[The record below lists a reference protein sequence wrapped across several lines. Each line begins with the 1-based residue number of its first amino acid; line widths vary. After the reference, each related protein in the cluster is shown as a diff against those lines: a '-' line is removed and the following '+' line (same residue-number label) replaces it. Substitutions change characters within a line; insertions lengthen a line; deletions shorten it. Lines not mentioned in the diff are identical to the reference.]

1 MKSLECRVTRQQ
13 IDELELG
20 ERPSERATAHLSLC
34 AGCRDFRAERNE
46 LRQLVGSLESVVA
59 PADFEMRL
67 RARIAREQSPSQ
79 EPFFARLIRT
89 PALAAAALF
98 VMVGGTLVWV
108 AQRDI
113 EPSTPLATVQ
123 QPSPVAKASDSAV
136 TTSAP
141 TDAADDAAEAN
152 TSPVEGAQTVSSGTI
167 RKNRPGS
174 RGHSQDYSV
183 LPGDS
188 VRQGDQAYV
197 NAPSKPVVFALEDE
211 RGTKRKISLP
221 PVSFGS
227 QSLVDNR
234 VPVSYTGNSRIW

>member
-1 MKSLECRVTRQQ
+1 MRSLECRLTRQQ

-20 ERPSERATAHLSLC
+20 ERPSQRATAHLSLC

-67 RARIAREQSPSQ
+67 RARIAREQSTSRQ
-79 EPFFARLIRT
+79 EPLFARLIRT

-98 VMVGGTLVWV
+98 VIVGGALVWV

-113 EPSTPLATVQ
+113 EPSAPVATVQ
-123 QPSPVAKASDSAV
+123 RPSPLGKPSDSA
-136 TTSAP
+136 TTSVASD
-141 TDAADDAAEAN
+141 TTEAN
-152 TSPVEGAQTVSSGTI
+152 TQSDETAQNVSSVAT
-167 RKNRPGS
+167 RKNRAGS
-174 RGHSQDYSV
+174 RGRAQDYSV
-183 LPGDS
+183 LPADS
-188 VRQGDQAYV
+188 IRQGDQAYV
-197 NAPSKPVVFALEDE
+197 NAPSKPVEFAIEDE

-227 QSLVDNR
+227 QSLVNNR
-234 VPVSYTGNSRIW
+234 VPVSYSPNSRIW

>member
-1 MKSLECRVTRQQ
+1 MRSLECRVTRQQ

-46 LRQLVGSLESVVA
+46 LRQLVGSLEPVVA

-67 RARIAREQSPSQ
+67 RARIAREQTPSRQ

-108 AQRDI
+108 AQSDI
-113 EPSTPLATVQ
+113 EPSTQVATVQ
-123 QPSPVAKASDSAV
+123 QPSPVAKAIDSDTPPSPA
-136 TTSAP
+136 TET
-141 TDAADDAAEAN
+141 AEAI
-152 TSPVEGAQTVSSGTI
+152 TPIDEGAQTVSSGTP
-167 RKNRPGS
+167 RKNRVGS
-174 RGHSQDYSV
+174 RVRSQDSSV
-183 LPGDS
+183 LPAGS
-188 VRQGDQAYV
+188 FRQSDQAYV
-197 NAPSKPVVFALEDE
+197 NAPSKPVVFALEDA
-211 RGTKRKISLP
+211 RGTKRQISLP

>member
-1 MKSLECRVTRQQ
+1 MRSLECRVTRQQ

-34 AGCRDFRAERNE
+34 AGCRDFRAQRNE

-113 EPSTPLATVQ
+113 EPSPPLAKVQ
-123 QPSPVAKASDSAV
+123 QPSPVAKASDSAT

-141 TDAADDAAEAN
+141 TDAPGEV
-152 TSPVEGAQTVSSGTI
+152 VENVPHVPA
-167 RKNRPGS
+167 RKNRVGS

-183 LPGDS
+183 LPADS

>member
-1 MKSLECRVTRQQ
+1 MRSLECRFTRQQ

-46 LRQLVGSLESVVA
+46 LRQLVGSLDPVVA

-67 RARIAREQSPSQ
+67 RARIAREQAPSR

-113 EPSTPLATVQ
+113 EPSPQVATVQ
-123 QPSPVAKASDSAV
+123 QPSPGATASHSPDTAPAPSD
-136 TTSAP
+136 TTDVNTP
-141 TDAADDAAEAN
+141 DEA
-152 TSPVEGAQTVSSGTI
+152 AQTASSVTP
-167 RKNRPGS
+167 RKRGAGS
-174 RGHSQDYSV
+174 RVRSEDHSV
-183 LPGDS
+183 LPA
-188 VRQGDQAYV
+188 RTIHQGDQAYV
-197 NAPSKPVVFALEDE
+197 NAPSKPVVFAVEDE
-211 RGTKRKISLP
+211 RGTKKKISLP

-227 QSLVDNR
+227 QSLVGNR
-234 VPVSYTGNSRIW
+234 VPVSYTGNSRVW

>member
-1 MKSLECRVTRQQ
+1 MRSLECRFTRQQ

-20 ERPSERATAHLSLC
+20 ERPSERASAHLALC
-34 AGCRDFRAERNE
+34 GGCRDFRAERSE

-67 RARIAREQSPSQ
+67 RARIAREQSPSRQ
-79 EPFFARLIRT
+79 EPLFARLIRT

-113 EPSTPLATVQ
+113 EPSAPLATVQ
-123 QPSPVAKASDSAV
+123 QPSPLAKPSDSNI
-136 TTSAP
+136 TTSVGSD
-141 TDAADDAAEAN
+141 TADTNASGDEVAEN
-152 TSPVEGAQTVSSGTI
+152 IPSVPH
-167 RKNRPGS
+167 RKPKAGS
-174 RGHSQDYSV
+174 RVRSQDYSV
-183 LPGDS
+183 LPADPI
-188 VRQGDQAYV
+188 RQGDQAYV
-197 NAPSKPVVFALEDE
+197 NAPSKPVVFALEDAH
-211 RGTKRKISLP
+211 GTKRKISLP

-234 VPVSYTGNSRIW
+234 VPVSYTGNSRVW

>member
-1 MKSLECRVTRQQ
+1 
-13 IDELELG
+13 
-20 ERPSERATAHLSLC
+20 
-34 AGCRDFRAERNE
+34 
-46 LRQLVGSLESVVA
+46 
-59 PADFEMRL
+59 MRL
-67 RARIAREQSPSQ
+67 RARLAREQLPSR

-108 AQRDI
+108 AQKDI
-113 EPSTPLATVQ
+113 EPSTPLVTVQ
-123 QPSPVAKASDSAV
+123 QPSPVAKASDSAI

-141 TDAADDAAEAN
+141 TDTAEAD
-152 TSPVEGAQTVSSGTI
+152 TSPDEGAQTVSSGTI

-174 RGHSQDYSV
+174 RVRSQDYSV
-183 LPGDS
+183 LPARTLS
-188 VRQGDQAYV
+188 QGDQAYV

>member
-1 MKSLECRVTRQQ
+1 MRSLECRVTRQQ

-67 RARIAREQSPSQ
+67 RARLAREQAPRR

-108 AQRDI
+108 AQKDI
-113 EPSTPLATVQ
+113 EPSTPVATVQ
-123 QPSPVAKASDSAV
+123 QPAPVAKASDTAIS
-136 TTSAP
+136 TSAP
-141 TDAADDAAEAN
+141 TDTAEVN
-152 TSPVEGAQTVSSGTI
+152 TAPDEGAHTVSNVTP
-167 RKNRPGS
+167 RKNRAGS
-174 RGHSQDYSV
+174 RV
-183 LPGDS
+183 LSEDHS
-188 VRQGDQAYV
+188 VRPAGVIAQSDQAYV
-197 NAPSKPVVFALEDE
+197 NAPSKPVVFAIEDE
-211 RGTKRKISLP
+211 RGTKKKISLP

-234 VPVSYTGNSRIW
+234 VPVSYTGNSRVW

>member
-1 MKSLECRVTRQQ
+1 MRSLECRVTRQQ

-113 EPSTPLATVQ
+113 EPSTPVATVQ
-123 QPSPVAKASDSAV
+123 QSSPAATASHSAT
-136 TTSAP
+136 TTSAS
-141 TDAADDAAEAN
+141 TDAAEAN
-152 TSPVEGAQTVSSGTI
+152 TSTDEGAQTVSSGTT
-167 RKNRPGS
+167 RKNRVGS
-174 RGHSQDYSV
+174 RGRSQDYSV
-183 LPGDS
+183 LPADS

-227 QSLVDNR
+227 QSLVNNR

>member
-1 MKSLECRVTRQQ
+1 MRSLECRVTRQQ

-67 RARIAREQSPSQ
+67 RARIAREQSSSQ

-113 EPSTPLATVQ
+113 EPSAPVATVQ
-123 QPSPVAKASDSAV
+123 QPSPVAKASDSAT
-136 TTSAP
+136 TTSAAI
-141 TDAADDAAEAN
+141 DVAEA
-152 TSPVEGAQTVSSGTI
+152 TPSDEGAQTVSSGTT
-167 RKNRPGS
+167 RKNRVGF
-174 RGHSQDYSV
+174 RGRSQDYSV
-183 LPGDS
+183 LPADS

-211 RGTKRKISLP
+211 RGTKRTISLP

-227 QSLVDNR
+227 KSLVDNR

>member
-1 MKSLECRVTRQQ
+1 MRSLECRVTRQQ

-67 RARIAREQSPSQ
+67 RARIAREQSSSQ

-113 EPSTPLATVQ
+113 EPSTPVATVQ
-123 QPSPVAKASDSAV
+123 QPSPVAKASDSAT
-136 TTSAP
+136 TTSAA
-141 TDAADDAAEAN
+141 TDAAEA
-152 TSPVEGAQTVSSGTI
+152 TSRDEVAEKVPNVPA
-167 RKNRPGS
+167 RKNRVGS
-174 RGHSQDYSV
+174 RGRSQDYSV
-183 LPGDS
+183 LPADS

>member
-1 MKSLECRVTRQQ
+1 MRSLECRFTRQQ
-13 IDELELG
+13 IDELKLG
-20 ERPSERATAHLSLC
+20 ERPSERASAHLSLC

-46 LRQLVGSLESVVA
+46 LRELVGSLESVVA

-67 RARIAREQSPSQ
+67 RARIAREQSPSRQ
-79 EPFFARLIRT
+79 EPLFARLIRT

-113 EPSTPLATVQ
+113 EPSVPVATVQ
-123 QPSPVAKASDSAV
+123 QPSPLAKPSDSNT
-136 TTSAP
+136 TTSVGSDMTEASTP
-141 TDAADDAAEAN
+141 TDEVAENVPNVTA
-152 TSPVEGAQTVSSGTI
+152 
-167 RKNRPGS
+167 RRHRPGS
-174 RGHSQDYSV
+174 RVRSQDYSV
-183 LPGDS
+183 LPADPIRS
-188 VRQGDQAYV
+188 DQAYV

>member
-1 MKSLECRVTRQQ
+1 MRSLECRVTRQQ

-46 LRQLVGSLESVVA
+46 LRQLVGSLDPVVA

-67 RARIAREQSPSQ
+67 RARIAREQPPSQ

-108 AQRDI
+108 AQKDI
-113 EPSTPLATVQ
+113 EPSTQVATVQ
-123 QPSPVAKASDSAV
+123 RPAPVATARDSAP

-141 TDAADDAAEAN
+141 TDAAETDTPSDQ
-152 TSPVEGAQTVSSGTI
+152 GAQTVSSGTI
-167 RKNRPGS
+167 RKNRVGS
-174 RGHSQDYSV
+174 RGRSEDSSV
-183 LPGDS
+183 LPADS
-188 VRQGDQAYV
+188 IRQGDQAYE

>member
-1 MKSLECRVTRQQ
+1 MRSLECRFTRQQ

-20 ERPSERATAHLSLC
+20 ERPSERASAHLSLC
-34 AGCRDFRAERNE
+34 AGCRDFRAERSE

-67 RARIAREQSPSQ
+67 RARLAREQSPSRQ

-108 AQRDI
+108 AQKDI
-113 EPSTPLATVQ
+113 EPSTPVATVQ
-123 QPSPVAKASDSAV
+123 QPSPAATANHSA
-136 TTSAP
+136 TRTSGARDT
-141 TDAADDAAEAN
+141 TDAITPSDEVAENVPNVPA
-152 TSPVEGAQTVSSGTI
+152 
-167 RKNRPGS
+167 RKNRAGS
-174 RGHSQDYSV
+174 RVRSEDHS
-183 LPGDS
+183 LGPADS

-197 NAPSKPVVFALEDE
+197 NAPSRPVVFALEDE

>member
-1 MKSLECRVTRQQ
+1 MRSLECRVTRQQ

-46 LRQLVGSLESVVA
+46 LRQLVGSLEPVVA

-67 RARIAREQSPSQ
+67 RARIAREQSPSR

-113 EPSTPLATVQ
+113 EPSTQVATVQ
-123 QPSPVAKASDSAV
+123 QPSPVATASHSADHDR
-136 TTSAP
+136 P
-141 TDAADDAAEAN
+141 PQRHDRREHAD
-152 TSPVEGAQTVSSGTI
+152 
-167 RKNRPGS
+167 
-174 RGHSQDYSV
+174 
-183 LPGDS
+183 
-188 VRQGDQAYV
+188 
-197 NAPSKPVVFALEDE
+197 
-211 RGTKRKISLP
+211 
-221 PVSFGS
+221 
-227 QSLVDNR
+227 
-234 VPVSYTGNSRIW
+234 

>member
-1 MKSLECRVTRQQ
+1 MRSLECRFTRQQ

-20 ERPSERATAHLSLC
+20 ERPSERASAHLSLC
-34 AGCRDFRAERNE
+34 AGCREFRAERNE

-67 RARIAREQSPSQ
+67 RARIAREQSPSP

-113 EPSTPLATVQ
+113 EPSTPVATVQ
-123 QPSPVAKASDSAV
+123 QPSPVARASDSTI

-141 TDAADDAAEAN
+141 TDGAEAN
-152 TSPVEGAQTVSSGTI
+152 TSNDEGAQTVSSGTT
-167 RKNRPGS
+167 RKNRVGS
-174 RGHSQDYSV
+174 RGRSQDYSV
-183 LPGDS
+183 LPADS

-227 QSLVDNR
+227 QSLVNNR

>member
-1 MKSLECRVTRQQ
+1 MRSLECRVTRQQ

-20 ERPSERATAHLSLC
+20 ERPSERATEHLSLC

-46 LRQLVGSLESVVA
+46 LRQLVGSIESVVA

-113 EPSTPLATVQ
+113 EPSTPVATVQ
-123 QPSPVAKASDSAV
+123 QPSPVAKASDSAI

-141 TDAADDAAEAN
+141 TDAAAA
-152 TSPVEGAQTVSSGTI
+152 TSSDEVAQTVSSGTT
-167 RKNRPGS
+167 RKNRVGS
-174 RGHSQDYSV
+174 RGRSQDYSV
-183 LPGDS
+183 LPADS
-188 VRQGDQAYV
+188 FRQGDQAYV

>member
-67 RARIAREQSPSQ
+67 RARIAREQSPRR

-113 EPSTPLATVQ
+113 EPSAPVATVQ
-123 QPSPVAKASDSAV
+123 KAAPVAKASNSAI
-136 TTSAP
+136 TLSAP
-141 TDAADDAAEAN
+141 TDTAEAN
-152 TSPVEGAQTVSSGTI
+152 TPSDEVAENVPNVPA
-167 RKNRPGS
+167 RKNRAGS
-174 RGHSQDYSV
+174 RVRSQDYSV
-183 LPGDS
+183 LPAGVTYQS
-188 VRQGDQAYV
+188 DQAYV

>member
-1 MKSLECRVTRQQ
+1 MRSLECRVTRQQ

-46 LRQLVGSLESVVA
+46 LRQLVGSIESVVA

-67 RARIAREQSPSQ
+67 RARLAREQAPRR

-108 AQRDI
+108 AQKDI
-113 EPSTPLATVQ
+113 EPSTQVATVQ
-123 QPSPVAKASDSAV
+123 QPSPVAAASDSAT
-136 TTSAP
+136 TTSGS
-141 TDAADDAAEAN
+141 ADVAVASTAGDEA
-152 TSPVEGAQTVSSGTI
+152 VHTVSSGTP
-167 RKNRPGS
+167 RKSRVGS

-183 LPGDS
+183 LPAES
-188 VRQGDQAYV
+188 VRQGDQVYV
-197 NAPSKPVVFALEDE
+197 NAPSKPVVFAIEDE
-211 RGTKRKISLP
+211 RGTKKKISLP

-227 QSLVDNR
+227 QSLVGNR
-234 VPVSYTGNSRIW
+234 VPVSYTGNSRVW

>member
-1 MKSLECRVTRQQ
+1 MLSKECRFTRQQ

-20 ERPSERATAHLSLC
+20 ERPSERASAHLSLC
-34 AGCRDFRAERNE
+34 AGCRDFRAERKE

-67 RARIAREQSPSQ
+67 RARIAREQSPTRQ
-79 EPFFARLIRT
+79 EPLFARLIRT

-98 VMVGGTLVWV
+98 VMAGGTLVWV
-108 AQRDI
+108 AQRDN
-113 EPSTPLATVQ
+113 EPSATVATVQ
-123 QPSPVAKASDSAV
+123 QPSPLVRSSASNTTTPVASDN
-136 TTSAP
+136 
-141 TDAADDAAEAN
+141 TDANAPSDEVAEN
-152 TSPVEGAQTVSSGTI
+152 VSHVPS
-167 RKNRPGS
+167 RKHRAGS
-174 RGHSQDYSV
+174 RVRSQDYSV
-183 LPGDS
+183 LPADPI
-188 VRQGDQAYV
+188 RQTDQAYV

-234 VPVSYTGNSRIW
+234 VPVSYTGNSRVW

>member
-1 MKSLECRVTRQQ
+1 MRSLECRFTRQH
-13 IDELELG
+13 IDELGLG

-34 AGCRDFRAERNE
+34 AGCRDFRSERNE
-46 LRQLVGSLESVVA
+46 LRQLVGSLEPVVA

-67 RARIAREQSPSQ
+67 RARIAREQAPTR

-89 PALAAAALF
+89 PALAAATLF

-108 AQRDI
+108 AQRDS
-113 EPSTPLATVQ
+113 EPSANVATVQ
-123 QPSPVAKASDSAV
+123 QPSPAAKPSQSAITPFSATETTDESASTEELAANVPNV
-136 TTSAP
+136 TSRKHRAP
-141 TDAADDAAEAN
+141 ARI
-152 TSPVEGAQTVSSGTI
+152 Q
-167 RKNRPGS
+167 
-174 RGHSQDYSV
+174 SQDYNV
-183 LPGDS
+183 IGTPDP
-188 VRQGDQAYV
+188 VRQSDQAYV

>member
-1 MKSLECRVTRQQ
+1 MRSLECRVTRQQ

-20 ERPSERATAHLSLC
+20 ERPSERVTAHLSLC

-46 LRQLVGSLESVVA
+46 LRQLVGSLEPVVA

-67 RARIAREQSPSQ
+67 RARLAREQTPSQ

-108 AQRDI
+108 AQRNID
-113 EPSTPLATVQ
+113 PSTPLATVQ
-123 QPSPVAKASDSAV
+123 QPSPVATASRATATTPAASD
-136 TTSAP
+136 T
-141 TDAADDAAEAN
+141 TDA
-152 TSPVEGAQTVSSGTI
+152 TTPTEGVQTVSSGTP
-167 RKNRPGS
+167 RKNRVGS
-174 RGHSQDYSV
+174 RGRSQDYSV
-183 LPGDS
+183 LPADS
-188 VRQGDQAYV
+188 LRQGDQAYV
-197 NAPSKPVVFALEDE
+197 NAPSKPVVFAFEDE
-211 RGTKRKISLP
+211 RGTKRKVSLP

>member
-1 MKSLECRVTRQQ
+1 MRSLECRVTRQQ
-13 IDELELG
+13 IDELEIG

-46 LRQLVGSLESVVA
+46 LRQLVGSLEPVVA

-67 RARIAREQSPSQ
+67 RARIAREQTPSRQ

-113 EPSTPLATVQ
+113 EPATPVVTVQ
-123 QPSPVAKASDSAV
+123 QPSPAAPASHSPA
-136 TTSAP
+136 TTSGGSDT
-141 TDAADDAAEAN
+141 TD
-152 TSPVEGAQTVSSGTI
+152 TSPSTDEGVQTVSSGTP
-167 RKNRPGS
+167 RKNRVGS
-174 RGHSQDYSV
+174 RVRSQDSSV
-183 LPGDS
+183 LAADS
-188 VRQGDQAYV
+188 FRQSDQAYV
-197 NAPSKPVVFALEDE
+197 NAPSKPVVFALEDA
-211 RGTKRKISLP
+211 RGTKRQISLP

>member
-1 MKSLECRVTRQQ
+1 MRSLECRVTRQQ

-46 LRQLVGSLESVVA
+46 LRQLVGSLESVVV

-67 RARIAREQSPSQ
+67 RARIAREQSSSQ

-113 EPSTPLATVQ
+113 EPSTPVATVQ
-123 QPSPVAKASDSAV
+123 QPSPVAKASDSAI

-141 TDAADDAAEAN
+141 TDAAEAN
-152 TSPVEGAQTVSSGTI
+152 TSTDEGAQTVSSGTT
-167 RKNRPGS
+167 RKARVGA
-174 RGHSQDYSV
+174 RGRSQDYSV
-183 LPGDS
+183 LPADS
-188 VRQGDQAYV
+188 FRQGDQAYV

-227 QSLVDNR
+227 QSLVNNR
-234 VPVSYTGNSRIW
+234 VPVSYAGNSRIW

>member
-1 MKSLECRVTRQQ
+1 MRSLECRLTRQQ

-34 AGCRDFRAERNE
+34 AACRDFRAERTE

-79 EPFFARLIRT
+79 EPLFARLTRT

-98 VMVGGTLVWV
+98 VAVGGGLVWV
-108 AQRDI
+108 AQRNQ
-113 EPSTPLATVQ
+113 PSAPVATVQ
-123 QPSPVAKASDSAV
+123 QTSPLAKATASNTTKPVPSDSTEA
-136 TTSAP
+136 TTAN
-141 TDAADDAAEAN
+141 DEVAENVPSVLA
-152 TSPVEGAQTVSSGTI
+152 
-167 RKNRPGS
+167 RKSRAGS
-174 RGHSQDYSV
+174 RVRSQDYSV
-183 LPGDS
+183 LAAES

-211 RGTKRKISLP
+211 RGTKRKITLP

-227 QSLVDNR
+227 QSLVNNR
-234 VPVSYTGNSRIW
+234 VPVSYSPNSRIW

>member
-1 MKSLECRVTRQQ
+1 MRSLECRVTRQQ

-20 ERPSERATAHLSLC
+20 ERPSERANAHLSLC
-34 AGCRDFRAERNE
+34 AGCRGFRAERNE
-46 LRQLVGSLESVVA
+46 LRQLVGSLEPVVA

-67 RARIAREQSPSQ
+67 RARLARERSSSQ

-113 EPSTPLATVQ
+113 EPSTPVATVQ
-123 QPSPVAKASDSAV
+123 QPSPAATASHS
-136 TTSAP
+136 T
-141 TDAADDAAEAN
+141 AATVETHVAEAS
-152 TSPVEGAQTVSSGTI
+152 TSSDEGVQTVSSGTPQ
-167 RKNRPGS
+167 KNRISS
-174 RGHSQDYSV
+174 RGRSQDYSV
-183 LPGDS
+183 LPADS
-188 VRQGDQAYV
+188 LRQGDQAYV

-211 RGTKRKISLP
+211 RGKKRKISLP

>member
-1 MKSLECRVTRQQ
+1 MLSKECRFTRQQ

-20 ERPSERATAHLSLC
+20 ERPGERATAHLSLC

-67 RARIAREQSPSQ
+67 RARIAREQSPSRRD
-79 EPFFARLIRT
+79 PLFARLIRT

-113 EPSTPLATVQ
+113 EPSAPVATVQ
-123 QPSPVAKASDSAV
+123 QRAPLAQPSDSNATTPVASD
-136 TTSAP
+136 TTDASAP
-141 TDAADDAAEAN
+141 SDEVAEN
-152 TSPVEGAQTVSSGTI
+152 VSHFPA
-167 RKNRPGS
+167 RKHRGGS
-174 RGHSQDYSV
+174 RVRSQDYSV
-183 LPGDS
+183 LPADPI
-188 VRQGDQAYV
+188 RQGDQAYV

>member
-1 MKSLECRVTRQQ
+1 MRSLECRFTRQQ

-34 AGCRDFRAERNE
+34 AACRDFRAERNE
-46 LRQLVGSLESVVA
+46 LRQLVGSLEPVVA

-67 RARIAREQSPSQ
+67 RARIAREESPSRQ
-79 EPFFARLIRT
+79 EPLFARLIRM

-98 VMVGGTLVWV
+98 VIVGGALVWV
-108 AQRDI
+108 AQKDI
-113 EPSTPLATVQ
+113 EPTTPVAKVERL
-123 QPSPVAKASDSAV
+123 SPVATAKNSPNAAP
-136 TTSAP
+136 AP
-141 TDAADDAAEAN
+141 TEAAPAN
-152 TSPVEGAQTVSSGTI
+152 ASSDEGGQTASSGTT
-167 RKNRPGS
+167 RKLRAGS
-174 RGHSQDYSV
+174 RGRAQDYSV
-183 LPGDS
+183 LPAS
-188 VRQGDQAYV
+188 SIRQGDQAYV

>member
-1 MKSLECRVTRQQ
+1 MRSLECRFTRQQ

-20 ERPSERATAHLSLC
+20 ERPGERATAHLSLC

-46 LRQLVGSLESVVA
+46 LRQLVGSLEPVVA

-67 RARIAREQSPSQ
+67 RARLAREQAPSR

-108 AQRDI
+108 AQKDI
-113 EPSTPLATVQ
+113 EPSTPVATVQ
-123 QPSPVAKASDSAV
+123 QPAPVATASQ
-136 TTSAP
+136 TTATRPTGSDTADTTTP
-141 TDAADDAAEAN
+141 TD
-152 TSPVEGAQTVSSGTI
+152 EGVQTVSNVTPRRS
-167 RKNRPGS
+167 RAGS
-174 RGHSQDYSV
+174 RVASEDHSV
-183 LPGDS
+183 GVAPI

-227 QSLVDNR
+227 QSLVGNR
-234 VPVSYTGNSRIW
+234 VPVSYTGNSRVW

>member
-1 MKSLECRVTRQQ
+1 MRSLECRVTRQQ

-20 ERPSERATAHLSLC
+20 ERPSQRATAHLSLC

-46 LRQLVGSLESVVA
+46 LRQLVGSLDPVVA
-59 PADFEMRL
+59 PADFDMRL
-67 RARIAREQSPSQ
+67 RARIAREQSPSR

-108 AQRDI
+108 AQKDI
-113 EPSTPLATVQ
+113 EPATQVATVQ
-123 QPSPVAKASDSAV
+123 QPSPVATASQSAG

-141 TDAADDAAEAN
+141 SDTTDVSTPTD
-152 TSPVEGAQTVSSGTI
+152 EGAQTASTGTT
-167 RKNRPGS
+167 RRNRPSS
-174 RGHSQDYSV
+174 RVRSEDHSV
-183 LPGDS
+183 LPA
-188 VRQGDQAYV
+188 RTIYQGDQAYV

>member
-1 MKSLECRVTRQQ
+1 MLSKECRFTRQQ
-13 IDELELG
+13 IDELKLG
-20 ERPSERATAHLSLC
+20 ERPSERANAHLSLC

-46 LRQLVGSLESVVA
+46 LRQLVGSLEPVVA

-67 RARIAREQSPSQ
+67 RARIAREQSPGRQ
-79 EPFFARLIRT
+79 EPLFARLIRT

-113 EPSTPLATVQ
+113 EPSAPVATVQ
-123 QPSPVAKASDSAV
+123 QPSPLAKPSDSNT
-136 TTSAP
+136 TTSVGSDT
-141 TDAADDAAEAN
+141 TDVSTSSDEVAENVPNVPA
-152 TSPVEGAQTVSSGTI
+152 
-167 RKNRPGS
+167 RKHRAGS
-174 RGHSQDYSV
+174 RVRSQDYSV
-183 LPGDS
+183 LPADPI
-188 VRQGDQAYV
+188 RQGDQAYV

-234 VPVSYTGNSRIW
+234 VPVSYTGNSRVW